1 MIRPEALAALSRWR
15 EALMAACIVCA
26 GIWLCLLGGLILIP
40 VGLAAIALGLGLG
53 VIALR
58 RLRFVHDAG
67 GPGVVE
73 LDEAQIGW
81 LGPEGGGYLS
91 LRELSELRLMSRGS
105 RRFWRLKQL
114 DGQALLIPVDASG
127 AERLFDAFTAL
138 PGMDSNALVSAL
150 ATPPN
155 AAADALGPVIWHRP
169 DMRSRIG
176 PA

>member
-15 EALMAACIVCA
+15 EALMAACIVGA

-40 VGLAAIALGLGLG
+40 VGLAAIALGVGLG

-127 AERLFDAFTAL
+127 AERLFA
-138 PGMDSNALVSAL
+138 SRL
-150 ATPPN
+150 ATS
-155 AAADALGPVIWHRP
+155 
-169 DMRSRIG
+169 RSLPLRTRQTSSL
-176 PA
+176 

>member
-1 MIRPEALAALSRWR
+1 VIRPEALTALARWR
-15 EALMAACIVCA
+15 EALMAVCIVGA

-40 VGLAAIALGLGLG
+40 VGLAAIALGAGLG

-58 RLRFVHDAG
+58 RLRFVQDAA

-91 LRELSELRLMSRGS
+91 LRELAELRLMSRGS
-105 RRFWRLKQL
+105 RRFWRLKQM

-150 ATPPN
+150 DAPPS

-169 DMRSRIG
+169 DRPARIG
-176 PA
+176 LA